1 MNHKELDVWNLSMQ
15 FVVDI
20 YELTKKFPHSEQFG
34 LTNQL
39 RRSAVSIPSKIAEGA
54 VREHTKE
61 YKQFLSIARGSAA
74 ESETQ
79 LLIAQSLRYIDNELS
94 DLILEKNKRIM
105 MMLTAMIRKMR

>member
-1 MNHKELDVWNLSMQ
+1 MNHKELDVWKLSMQ

-20 YELTKKFPHSEQFG
+20 YEITKSFPQSEQFG

-39 RRSAVSIPSKIAEGA
+39 RRSAVSIPSNVAEGA

-79 LLIAQSLRYIDNELS
+79 LLIAQSLSYIDEEVTE
-94 DLILEKNKRIM
+94 LILEKNKRIL
-105 MMLTAMIRKMR
+105 MMLTAMVRKMR

>member
-1 MNHKELDVWNLSMQ
+1 MNHKELDVWKISMQ

-20 YELTKKFPHSEQFG
+20 YALSKNFPQSEQFG

-39 RRSAVSIPSKIAEGA
+39 RRSAVSIPSNIAEGA
-54 VREHTKE
+54 AREHHKE

-79 LLIAQSLRYIDNELS
+79 LLIAQSLSYIEREATEL
-94 DLILEKNKRIM
+94 LLEKNKRILK
-105 MMLTAMIRKMR
+105 MLTVMIRKMR

>member
-1 MNHKELDVWNLSMQ
+1 MNHKELDVWKLSMQ

-20 YELTKKFPHSEQFG
+20 YEITKSFPQSEQFG

-39 RRSAVSIPSKIAEGA
+39 RRSAVSIPSNIAEGA

-79 LLIAQSLRYIDNELS
+79 LLIAQSLSYIDEEVTELV
-94 DLILEKNKRIM
+94 LGKNKRIL
-105 MMLTAMIRKMR
+105 MMLTAMVRKMR